1 METYELNGVL
11 YHLHYSIGRLEQIEQ
26 KTGASAL
33 SMLVSIGN
41 SVLPPISVLK
51 QYFAYG
57 LMNDQSVY
65 APLLDA
71 EKFALRQMETIGVPG
86 VMERIMNQLQTDC
99 GFLFQ
104 STSSDSTI

>member
-11 YHLHYSIGRLEQIEQ
+11 YQLHYSIGRLEQIEQ

-33 SMLVSIGN
+33 SMLVNMGKSI
-41 SVLPPISVLK
+41 LPPISVLK

-57 LMNDQSVY
+57 LMNDQGVY

-71 EKFALRQMETIGVPG
+71 EQFALLFTATLEQIQE
-86 VMERIMNQLQTDC
+86 DC
-99 GFLFQ
+99 GFLFR

>member
-33 SMLVSIGN
+33 SMLVSMGK
-41 SVLPPISVLK
+41 SVLPPICVLK

-57 LMNDQSVY
+57 LMNDQGVY

-71 EKFALRQMETIGVPG
+71 EQFALRQMETIGVPG

-99 GFLFQ
+99 GFLFR

>member
-11 YHLHYSIGRLEQIEQ
+11 YQLHYSIGRLEQIEQ
-26 KTGASAL
+26 KTGTSAL
-33 SMLVSIGN
+33 SMLVSMGK
-41 SVLPPISVLK
+41 SVLPPICVLK

-57 LMNDQSVY
+57 LMNDQGVY

-71 EKFALRQMETIGVPG
+71 EQFALRQMETIGVPG
-86 VMERIMNQLQTDC
+86 VMERIMNQLHTDC
-99 GFLFQ
+99 GFLFR

>member
-11 YHLHYSIGRLEQIEQ
+11 YQLHYSIGRLEQIEQ
-26 KTGASAL
+26 KTGTSAL
-33 SMLVSIGN
+33 SMLVNMGKSI
-41 SVLPPISVLK
+41 LPPISVLK

-57 LMNDQSVY
+57 LMNDQGIY
-65 APLLDA
+65 APL
-71 EKFALRQMETIGVPG
+71 ALRQMETIGVPG